1 MLIEAT
7 TLGDL
12 KLIPRTIRKK
22 LDVVAGICNPRFNTP
37 TLNQKAG
44 RVGLKLTHARQHSTK
59 CSH

>member
-1 MLIEAT
+1 MET
-7 TLGDL
+7 TIHGNL

-22 LDVVAGICNPRFNTP
+22 LDVVTGICNPRSNTN
-37 TLNQKAG
+37 TLNWKAG